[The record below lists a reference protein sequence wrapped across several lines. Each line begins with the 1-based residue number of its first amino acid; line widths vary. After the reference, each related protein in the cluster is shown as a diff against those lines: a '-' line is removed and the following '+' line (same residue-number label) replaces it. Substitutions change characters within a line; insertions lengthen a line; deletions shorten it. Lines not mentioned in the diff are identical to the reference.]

1 AVGHH
6 GLMGKQNLYDHSI
19 RVPLI
24 VAGPGIKKN
33 KKIDTPVYLQDIMP
47 STLELAGV
55 EKPDYV
61 QFNSLMPLIRGRAR
75 PPYDAIY
82 GGYLAVARM
91 VTQAG
96 YKLLLFPK
104 VKKVFLYNL
113 KKDPQ
118 EMTNLAE
125 SRKYKKRIKRLFAKL
140 LELQIQTG
148 DELDLKPIY
157 PDLL

>member
-1 AVGHH
+1 
-6 GLMGKQNLYDHSI
+6 
-19 RVPLI
+19 
-24 VAGPGIKKN
+24 
-33 KKIDTPVYLQDIMP
+33 MP

-55 EKPDYV
+55 AKPDHV
-61 QFNSLMPLIRGRAR
+61 QFNSLMPLIKGKAK

-82 GGYLAVARM
+82 GGYLTVARM

-104 VKKVFLYNL
+104 VKKVFLFNL

-118 EMTNLAE
+118 EMKSLAE
-125 SRKYKKRIKRLFAKL
+125 SRKYRKRIKKLFAKL
-140 LELQIQTG
+140 LELQKETG
-148 DELDLKPIY
+148 DELDLKAIY